1 MRDARRLRE
10 RPTADVAAAP
20 EGPAER
26 PAPELLADDR
36 VAVARMATVRAGL
49 ALQLQRGGGNA
60 ALGRILARDTATA
73 APARAPLKTGKEL
86 DAMLLASSFFAPYIK
101 PKIAQGIQAEG
112 HVHIHDP
119 EAFKAEALKYLRG
132 KQHPKTGQTF
142 TDETAAEFE
151 PTLRGF
157 QDDRGEVRISER
169 RADDGVVVHEAMHL
183 FSSVAFIESVG
194 HAVNEGVTE
203 VFARRLASENGIM
216 RAGWPTQHRLAAQLV
231 VAAGSGGEK
240 LLADAYFK
248 NEAQPLIAAIDK
260 KKGAGTWQKW
270 VAAMQEG
277 RFEDADALV

>member
-10 RPTADVAAAP
+10 RPTAEAAVAP
-20 EGPAER
+20 ERAAEP
-26 PAPELLADDR
+26 PAPDLLADDR
-36 VAVARMATVRAGL
+36 VAAARMATVRAGL

-60 ALGRILARDTATA
+60 ALGRILARETATA
-73 APARAPLKTGKEL
+73 APPLKTGKEL
-86 DAMLLASSFFAPYIK
+86 DTMLLASSFFAPYVK

-119 EAFKAEALKYLRG
+119 EAFKEHALKYLKG

-142 TDETAAEFE
+142 TDETAAAFE

-157 QDDRGEVRISER
+157 QDDRGEVRISEK
-169 RADDGVVVHEAMHL
+169 RADDGVIVHEAMHL

-203 VFARRLASENGIM
+203 VFARRLASENGIV

-231 VAAGSGGEK
+231 VAAGPGGEK

-248 NEAQPLIAAIDK
+248 NETGPLIAAVDK
-260 KKGAGTWQKW
+260 KKGAGTWLKW

>member
-1 MRDARRLRE
+1 MRDARRLRD
-10 RPTADVAAAP
+10 RPTAEAEAAA
-20 EGPAER
+20 EHSAER

-60 ALGRILARDTATA
+60 ALGRILARETTTA
-73 APARAPLKTGKEL
+73 AAAPPLKTGKEL
-86 DAMLLASSFFAPYIK
+86 DTMLLASSFFAPYVK

-119 EAFKAEALKYLRG
+119 EAFKEHALKYLRG

-157 QDDRGEVRISER
+157 QDDRGEVRISEK
-169 RADDGVVVHEAMHL
+169 RADDGVIVHEAMHL

-203 VFARRLASENGIM
+203 VFARRLASENGIV

-240 LLADAYFK
+240 LLADAYF
-248 NEAQPLIAAIDK
+248 NNATGPLIAAVDK
-260 KKGAGTWQKW
+260 KKGAGTWAKW